1 MSKYQQQSVLKP
13 SLISVGEDEVVPLLF
28 GAVMIDS
35 TVEVATFSD
44 GVPHDLG
51 VLAFQETRTNA
62 GLVFVTAHD
71 DAGGRRALTEALF
84 SVTRFG
90 SGGPVAVAAIPVPQV
105 GRGYYPDALP
115 WNTITA
121 DVVDP
126 SPSSIGVRVK
136 GLAGVSI
143 RWKVSVMVF
152 GTQSK

>member
-13 SLISVGEDEVVPLLF
+13 SLITAGEDEVVPLLF

-44 GVPHDLG
+44 ALSHDLG
-51 VLAFQETRTNA
+51 VIAFQDARTNA

-71 DAGGRRALTEALF
+71 DAGSRRALTEALF
-84 SVTRFG
+84 SVSRFG
-90 SGGPVAVAAIPVPQV
+90 SGPVALAAIPVPQV
-105 GRGYYPDALP
+105 GNGYYPDVVP